1 MNTAFAK
8 LLRRNSSD
16 AEKRLWRQLRDRQ
29 IEGYKFRRQIPLG
42 IYVADFV
49 CFEARLVVEVDGGQ
63 HDMRRDHDE
72 RRTAWLNAQGFKVLR
87 FWNNEVLGASDSV
100 LEAIRLELIVS
111 TPHPN
116 PLPQGER
123 EKNSLP
129 SPARAE
135 GKDDAPHFERDDL
148 CMHW

>member
-1 MNTAFAK
+1 MSTAFAK

-42 IYVADFV
+42 IYVVDFV

-63 HDMRRDHDE
+63 HNMRRDHDE
-72 RRTAWLNAQGFKVLR
+72 RRTAWLNSQGFKVLG
-87 FWNNEVLGASDSV
+87 FWNNEVFETSDSV
-100 LEAIRLELIVS
+100 LETIRRALIVA
-111 TPHPN
+111 TPHPY

-123 EKNSLP
+123 EKNSPP
-129 SPARAE
+129 SFRKGE
-135 GKDDAPHFERDDL
+135 GKYDVPHSERDNL
-148 CMHW
+148 CAH